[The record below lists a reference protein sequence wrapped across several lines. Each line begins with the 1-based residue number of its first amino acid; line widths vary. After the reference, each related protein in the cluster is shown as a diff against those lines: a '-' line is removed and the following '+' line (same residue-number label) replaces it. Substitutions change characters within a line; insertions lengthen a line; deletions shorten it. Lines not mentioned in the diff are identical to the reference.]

1 MKKINWMLALLL
13 LVSTKMLAQST
24 PVEGKV
30 EYDKVMVPCYNIE
43 LPVSE
48 EVATE
53 AIKNRFK
60 KMGANGKERKGF
72 LEFKNVNIPELKT
85 GLVDAYIKIEQ
96 KTKKEKKSAMSFIIT
111 EPGVA
116 PSSSST
122 EASSSIAS
130 AGVLGLLSSLSE
142 NSAYY
147 GLNLEIKA
155 QEDKVKKA
163 EKEYKNAVNEG
174 EALQN
179 ELKKVQ
185 YDIEANRNRQQN
197 QAQEVNKQKE
207 LLLQIQALQKNAP
220 GEKINKVE

>member
-1 MKKINWMLALLL
+1 MEKINWTLVLLL

-24 PVEGKV
+24 PIEGNV
-30 EYDKVMVPCYNIE
+30 EYDKVIVPCYNIE
-43 LPVSE
+43 LSVSE

-60 KMGANGKERKGF
+60 KMGANEKERKGF
-72 LEFKNVNIPELKT
+72 LEFKNVNIPEVKT
-85 GLVDAYIKIEQ
+85 GMVDAYIKIEQ
-96 KTKKEKKSAMSFIIT
+96 KTKKEKKSTMSLIIT

-116 PSSSST
+116 PSPSSIG
-122 EASSSIAS
+122 AVSSIAG
-130 AGVLGLLSSLSE
+130 AGALGLLSSLSE
-142 NSAYY
+142 NSAEY
-147 GLNLEIKA
+147 GLHLEIKA

-185 YDIEANRNRQQN
+185 YDIEANRNNQQN

-207 LLLQIQALQKNAP
+207 LLLQIQALQKNAL
-220 GEKINKVE
+220 GEKINKAE

>member
-1 MKKINWMLALLL
+1 MKKNYWVIALLL
-13 LVSTKMLAQST
+13 LVSTKILAQVI
-24 PVEGKV
+24 PAEGMV

-43 LPVSE
+43 VPVSD
-48 EVATE
+48 EVAKE

-96 KTKKEKKSAMSFIIT
+96 KTKKEKKSAMSLIIT

-116 PSSSST
+116 PSPSST
-122 EASSSIAS
+122 EASSPIAG
-130 AGVLGLLSSLSE
+130 AGALGLLSSLSE
-142 NSAYY
+142 NSADY
-147 GLNLEIKA
+147 GLNIEIKA

-185 YDIEANRNRQQN
+185 YDIEANRNKQQN

-207 LLLQIQALQKNAP
+207 LLLQIQTLQKNAL
-220 GEKINKVE
+220 GEKIDKVE

>member
-1 MKKINWMLALLL
+1 MKKINCILVLLL
-13 LVSTKMLAQST
+13 LVSTKILAQAT
-24 PVEGKV
+24 PVKGQA
-30 EYDKVMVPCYNIE
+30 EYDKVIVPCYNIE

-48 EVATE
+48 EIATE

-96 KTKKEKKSAMSFIIT
+96 KTKKEKKSAMSLIIT

-116 PSSSST
+116 PSSSSS
-122 EASSSIAS
+122 EASSSIAGS
-130 AGVLGLLSSLSE
+130 SVLGLLSSLSE
-142 NSAYY
+142 NSADY

-185 YDIEANRNRQQN
+185 YDIEANRNKQQN

>member
-1 MKKINWMLALLL
+1 MKKINCILVLLF
-13 LVSTKMLAQST
+13 LVSTKILAQST

-130 AGVLGLLSSLSE
+130 AGAFGLLSSLSE
-142 NSAYY
+142 NSADY

-185 YDIEANRNRQQN
+185 YEIDANRNRQQN

>member
-13 LVSTKMLAQST
+13 LVSTKILAQST

-96 KTKKEKKSAMSFIIT
+96 KTKKEKKSTMSFIIT

-122 EASSSIAS
+122 EASSSIVC

-142 NSAYY
+142 NSADY

-163 EKEYKNAVNEG
+163 EKVDIS
-174 EALQN
+174 
-179 ELKKVQ
+179 LKQ
-185 YDIEANRNRQQN
+185 PPQDRT
-197 QAQEVNKQKE
+197 
-207 LLLQIQALQKNAP
+207 IQPPHFRLP
-220 GEKINKVE
+220 FLV